1 MESFNYN
8 MNTTDSIV
16 ALMQGLEMVI
26 STATECPQWGVVG
39 EAAKIHLRLSGESH
53 WSFSRFRSA
62 ILLPLNPLNRDELGE
77 IISRKSRVLVGLS
90 YSVNWL
96 MFYREMSSII
106 FIEECLEGDKE
117 PVILNEFRESL
128 CRSS

>member
-1 MESFNYN
+1 

-53 WSFSRFRSA
+53 WSFSRLRSA
-62 ILLPLNPLNRDELGE
+62 ILLPLNPLRPPVRG
-77 IISRKSRVLVGLS
+77 SCAQGSGLTC
-90 YSVNWL
+90 V
-96 MFYREMSSII
+96 F
-106 FIEECLEGDKE
+106 
-117 PVILNEFRESL
+117 L
-128 CRSS
+128 CRSLKITYVLK